1 MTFASA
7 PPTWTTRTAAT
18 IAAATS
24 KARGSLMSLDAG
36 AMLLSRPAAPLPLPM
51 GCGLPLRLGAGGVT
65 LELGNQQ
72 LGVERGDQVLEWL
85 GPGFEHLDDPLRRD
99 LPGKP
104 VHHHVDLLADQLL
117 ERLLVAKGVVDR
129 EADLLVVAA
138 GAEAADRLDDLD
150 VRGRVAA
157 AVGGEDL
164 QLGKAVEDLLGDAV
178 ALAHLGGAGPRPLA
192 GERPVEDSVL
202 QLQHRAGS
210 LGTLGEHRPDRL
222 QRHEAL
228 LLQALDQLD
237 PVDELGWVVGHVAA
251 GLDRLRQQPLAQV
264 VLDRR
269 RRHPR
274 CLGQLAHP
282 QQLGRFGGSHARNSV
297 GSASVATPATAPDSS
312 IAVTSAGE

>member
-51 GCGLPLRLGAGGVT
+51 GCGLPLRLGGGGGGRGPAPPHPRGGGGAVT
-65 LELGNQQ
+65 LERGNQQ

-138 GAEAADRLDDLD
+138 GAEAADRPDDLD

-192 GERPVEDSVL
+192 GDSPVEDSVL

-251 GLDRLRQQPLAQV
+251 GLDRLRQHAPPQGRLC
-264 VLDRR
+264 RR
-269 RRHPR
+269 
-274 CLGQLAHP
+274 GA
-282 QQLGRFGGSHARNSV
+282 
-297 GSASVATPATAPDSS
+297 
-312 IAVTSAGE
+312 